1 MNAPANLTDAA
12 FRAAHVGAS
21 EVAALFDASPWLTH
35 FELYHRKVGTIAT
48 PEFNAIKDDGTPENE
63 RIHWGVILEDAI
75 VAEACRRWGYVE
87 REQVKRLSNGKGLGG
102 HPDRCVTC
110 PERGP
115 GILEAKMVDWLEVKK
130 WGDEPPVH
138 YLLQNQSYQGLDG
151 VTWGDMIVLVGG
163 NELRRFQYDFRPGL
177 YAEIER
183 RVADFWD
190 RVRANNA
197 PPVDYS
203 RDCATLIEAIGA
215 PDDSLADLR
224 DSLEAEQEAMD
235 WLDARARRDAAITDM
250 DIAKARLIE
259 RIGAAGTAILPSFRI
274 GCGETK
280 GSAGKLVTAEMVG
293 TVVGAKRGYR
303 RFDVREV
310 SK

>member
-1 MNAPANLTDAA
+1 
-12 FRAAHVGAS
+12 
-21 EVAALFDASPWLTH
+21 
-35 FELYHRKVGTIAT
+35 
-48 PEFNAIKDDGTPENE
+48 
-63 RIHWGVILEDAI
+63 
-75 VAEACRRWGYVE
+75 
-87 REQVKRLSNGKGLGG
+87 
-102 HPDRCVTC
+102 
-110 PERGP
+110 
-115 GILEAKMVDWLEVKK
+115 MVDWLEVKK

-177 YAEIER
+177 FAEIER
-183 RVADFWD
+183 RVGDFWD

-203 RDCATLIEAIGA
+203 RDGASLIEAIGA

-224 DSLEAEQEAMD
+224 DCLEAEQEAMD

-259 RIGAAGTAILPSFRI
+259 RIGAAGTALLPSFRI

-280 GSAGKLVTAEMVG
+280 GSPDKEVTADMIG
-293 TVVGAKRGYR
+293 TVIKGRRGYR
-303 RFDVREV
+303 RFDVKEI
-310 SK
+310 K

>member
-1 MNAPANLTDAA
+1 VNAPANLTDAA

-48 PEFNAIKDDGTPENE
+48 PDFNAVRDDGTPENE

-87 REQVKRLSNGKGLGG
+87 REPVRHLSNGKGLGG
-102 HPDRCVTC
+102 HPDRRVIC

-115 GILEAKMVDWLEVKK
+115 GVLEAKMVDWLEVKK

-177 YAEIER
+177 FAEIER
-183 RVADFWD
+183 RVGDFWD

-203 RDCATLIEAIGA
+203 RDGASLIEAIGA

-224 DSLEAEQEAMD
+224 DCLEAEQEAMD

-259 RIGAAGTAILPSFRI
+259 RIGAAGTALLPSFRI

-280 GSAGKLVTAEMVG
+280 GSPDKEVTADMIG
-293 TVVGAKRGYR
+293 TVIKGRRGYR
-303 RFDVREV
+303 RFDVKEI
-310 SK
+310 K